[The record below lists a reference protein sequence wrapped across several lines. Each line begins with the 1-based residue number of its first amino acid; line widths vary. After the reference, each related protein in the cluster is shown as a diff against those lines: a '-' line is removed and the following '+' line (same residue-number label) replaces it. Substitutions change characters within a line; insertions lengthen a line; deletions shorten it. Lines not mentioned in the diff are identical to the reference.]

1 MTRRMGWLLAAV
13 VALLVLGTI
22 LANGTR
28 PTPTAP
34 LAQASAS
41 HSPAPATA
49 SLPTFTTASVVPTPF
64 SPPASFTSS
73 PTPRATV
80 RLVRDGSRAEPD
92 PVLTPG
98 AADPTVT
105 QANIHTTICVAG
117 YTATVRP
124 PSSYTTALK
133 RQQITAYGDSDTNL
147 ADYEED
153 HLIPLEVG
161 GAPRDPANL
170 WPEPYD
176 AIAADGTPAGARV
189 KDRFENW
196 LHDQVCSGTML
207 LVAAQQQIAGD
218 WVANWEAVGRP

>member
-1 MTRRMGWLLAAV
+1 MTRRAGWLLAAV
-13 VALLVLGTI
+13 VALLVLGAI
-22 LANGTR
+22 FANGRR

-34 LAQASAS
+34 IALGSAS
-41 HSPAPATA
+41 QPTTAATA
-49 SLPTFTTASVVPTPF
+49 SLPAFTPATTPTAAGPTAAFPSSTP
-64 SPPASFTSS
+64 SPH
-73 PTPRATV
+73 ATV

-124 PSSYTTALK
+124 PSSYTTPLK
-133 RQQITAYGDSDTNL
+133 RRQIALYGDSDTNL

-176 AIAADGTPAGARV
+176 AVAADGTPAGARV

-196 LHDQVCSGTML
+196 LHDQVCSGAML

-218 WVANWEAVGRP
+218 WVANWEAAGRP

>member
-1 MTRRMGWLLAAV
+1 MDRRAGWLLVAIVALVLLGVV
-13 VALLVLGTI
+13 VAD
-22 LANGTR
+22 GTR
-28 PTPTAP
+28 PTPSAP
-34 LAQASAS
+34 IALASAS
-41 HSPAPATA
+41 QPTIAATA
-49 SLPTFTTASVVPTPF
+49 SPPIFT
-64 SPPASFTSS
+64 PASGPATPGATLAGPSS
-73 PTPRATV
+73 TPSPRATV
-80 RLVRDGSRAEPD
+80 RLVRDGSRAEAD

-105 QANIHTTICVAG
+105 QASIHTTICVAG

-133 RQQITAYGDSDTNL
+133 RQQIALSGDTDTNL

-196 LHDQVCSGTML
+196 LHDQVCSGAML

-218 WVANWEAVGRP
+218 WVANWEAAGRP